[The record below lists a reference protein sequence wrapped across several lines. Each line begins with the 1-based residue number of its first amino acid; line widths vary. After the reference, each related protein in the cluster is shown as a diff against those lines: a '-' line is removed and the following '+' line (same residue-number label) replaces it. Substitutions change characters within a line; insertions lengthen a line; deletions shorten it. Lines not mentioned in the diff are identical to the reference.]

1 MYRAV
6 VVYCTNCAVKD
17 AININYKKQI
27 LLTEK
32 PSKPEGPLEAIDIQ
46 RTAITL
52 RWKPP
57 KDDGGS
63 PLTGYVI
70 EKRDAKRGSW
80 TKAGKVDGSTTEFC
94 VLDLLEKSD
103 YYFRVMAVNKAG
115 QSEPLESDKAIT
127 AKSPFG

>member
-1 MYRAV
+1 MLGRDSCSPQGPV
-6 VVYCTNCAVKD
+6 KCT
-17 AININYKKQI
+17 INQNTP
-27 LLTEK
+27 LLTDK
-32 PSKPEGPLEAIDIQ
+32 PSKPEGPLEAIDVQ

-63 PLTGYVI
+63 PLTGYII

-115 QSEPLESDKAIT
+115 QSEPLESDKAVT